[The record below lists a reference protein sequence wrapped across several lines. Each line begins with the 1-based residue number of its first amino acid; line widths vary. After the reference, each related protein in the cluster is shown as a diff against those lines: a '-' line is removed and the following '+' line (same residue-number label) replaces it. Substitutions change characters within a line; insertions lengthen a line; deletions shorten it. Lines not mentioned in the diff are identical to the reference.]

1 MSRLVNPDD
10 LPEPRGFSHAVES
23 DGDRTLWIAGQTGEL
38 ADGTLPEG
46 LVDQFRQALANVE
59 ACLDEAG
66 FPTDS
71 VVRMVIYT
79 TDLGAYRRSLAPL
92 GEAYRQVFGRHY
104 PAMALIGVTELFDPA
119 AKVELLCTAVL

>member
-119 AKVELLCTAVL
+119 AKVELLCTAVV

>member
-104 PAMALIGVTELFDPA
+104 PAMALIGVAELFDPA

>member
-66 FPTDS
+66 FPPDS

>member
-59 ACLDEAG
+59 ACLVEAG
-66 FPTDS
+66 FPPDS